1 MNPKVCIIGLGYI
14 GLPTAVLAATKFEV
28 YGYDINPDIIKII
41 NSGKAHFYEPN
52 LDELLKKNISEG
64 RFVSGNAIEA
74 CDIYIICVPTPF
86 ISSGLQKK
94 PDLSY
99 VNEAIENISKV
110 LKKGD
115 LIILESTS
123 PVGTTEGIR
132 DKLSSLRTDLKLQK
146 EKPDISIAYCPER
159 VLPGKML
166 DELISND
173 RIIGGLGLE
182 CAKRAKAFYKK
193 FVEGDCIETT
203 SRMAEMVKLTE
214 NSCRDSQ
221 IAFANE
227 LSILADKMDIDIWE
241 LIYLAN
247 KHPRINILNP
257 GPGVGGHCIAVD
269 PWFLISE
276 YPESTRFM
284 YQARQINKYKEEW
297 VVKKIQEK
305 VKELISIKDCLTE
318 ENITIALYG
327 LTYKPNVN
335 DIRESP
341 ALNIAEK
348 IASLH
353 KGKVLGIDPNLQ
365 ALRTNT
371 KLQFLSIEAAKQ
383 KADIE
388 VILVNH
394 KQFNNIELNKNS
406 LIDTTGSNSFR

>member
-28 YGYDINPDIIKII
+28 YGFDIDPEIIKII

-52 LDELLKKNISEG
+52 LDKLLKKNISEG
-64 RFVSGNAIEA
+64 RFVSGNVIEA

-86 ISSGLQKK
+86 TANGPHKK

-99 VNEAIENISKV
+99 VDVATESISSV

-123 PVGTTEGIR
+123 PVGTTESIR
-132 DKLSSLRTDLKLQK
+132 DKLSGLRNDLELYK
-146 EKPDISIAYCPER
+146 EKPDVSIAYCPER

-173 RIIGGLGLE
+173 RIIGGLNHE
-182 CAKRAKAFYKK
+182 CAKRATAFYKT

-227 LSILADKMDIDIWE
+227 LSILADKMEIDIWE

-276 YPESTRFM
+276 YPESTRFL
-284 YQARQINKYKEEW
+284 YQARKTNKFKEEW

-305 VKELISIKDCLTE
+305 VKELISTKNCLKE

-353 KGKVLGIDPNLQ
+353 KGRVLGIDPNLKT
-365 ALRTNT
+365 LKTNT
-371 KLQFLSIEAAKQ
+371 KLQFLSIKDAKQ
-383 KADIE
+383 EADIE

-394 KQFNNIELNKNS
+394 EQFNNIEFKKNS